1 MISKKSMIIPF
12 RVKSFGESL
21 KKIIS
26 TISNVT
32 ILLKITERKYDR
44 FLNNKETREFV
55 IN

>member
-12 RVKSFGESL
+12 RVKSFESL

-32 ILLKITERKYDR
+32 ILLKITEKKYNR